1 MSKQN
6 EPAPRAQNEQPW
18 TPGETVQAGQPATQS
33 DPQPGRRPSSL
44 RDSLR
49 GRTVLITGGGKGI
62 GRETARLFAAAGC
75 NLVISGRD
83 DAALETVA
91 HTLRTTGGQTGGQT
105 LRQTLRQTGG
115 PADGSEGPAVLPVQA
130 DVTNTED
137 CRRLVE
143 AAVERFGRIDV
154 LINNAGMS
162 MRGNFADTSLEL
174 FDKVI
179 DINFTGAVHM
189 TRYALPFLRAAGG
202 SVVFVSS
209 LSGLKGLPGIAP
221 YGAAKMALTGFAESL
236 YSELYR
242 EIHVGVVYVSFTEN
256 DPGKQMYAADGST
269 IPLKRDRNS
278 STQLDVARTIRR
290 MVKRRQRRVVMTP
303 LGKIAGLLFA
313 LFPRATEF
321 LISRLAARSSMY
333 GRKE

>member
-1 MSKQN
+1 MSKRSN
-6 EPAPRAQNEQPW
+6 
-18 TPGETVQAGQPATQS
+18 S
-33 DPQPGRRPSSL
+33 GRL
-44 RDSLR
+44 GNLN

-62 GRETARLFAAAGC
+62 GRETARLFAQAGC

-83 DAALETVA
+83 REALEAAA
-91 HTLRTTGGQTGGQT
+91 HTLRISAPDPAGSEEVGQATGGQTG
-105 LRQTLRQTGG
+105 
-115 PADGSEGPAVLPVQA
+115 GPAVLPVQA
-130 DVTNTED
+130 DVTNTAD

-143 AAVERFGRIDV
+143 AAVERFGQLDV

-162 MRGNFADTSLEL
+162 MRGNFADTTIEL
-174 FDKVI
+174 FEKVI

-189 TRYALPFLRAAGG
+189 TKYALPFLQAAGG

-242 EIHVGVVYVSFTEN
+242 QLHVGVVYVSFTEN

-269 IPLKRDRNS
+269 TLLRRDRNS
-278 STQLDVARTIRR
+278 STQLDVARTILR
-290 MVKRRQRRVVMTP
+290 MVQRRQRRVVMTP
-303 LGKIAGLLFA
+303 LGKTAALLFA

>member
-1 MSKQN
+1 MSKRS
-6 EPAPRAQNEQPW
+6 ESGR
-18 TPGETVQAGQPATQS
+18 PG
-33 DPQPGRRPSSL
+33 SL
-44 RDSLR
+44 H

-62 GRETARLFAAAGC
+62 GRETARLFAQAGC

-83 DAALETVA
+83 REALEATA
-91 HTLRTTGGQTGGQT
+91 HTLRTTSSPADGQTGQTGQT
-105 LRQTLRQTGG
+105 GQF
-115 PADGSEGPAVLPVQA
+115 EGPAVLPIQA
-130 DVTNTED
+130 DVTNSED
-137 CRRLVE
+137 CRHLVE
-143 AAVERFGRIDV
+143 AAVERFGRLDV

-189 TRYALPFLRAAGG
+189 TSYALPFLRAAGG

-256 DPGKQMYAADGST
+256 DPGKQMYAADGSS

-278 STQLDVARTIRR
+278 STQLDVARSIRR

-303 LGKIAGLLFA
+303 LGKTAGLLFA

-321 LISRLAARSSMY
+321 LISRLAAGSKMY

>member
-6 EPAPRAQNEQPW
+6 DQSGPL
-18 TPGETVQAGQPATQS
+18 GEAGQSGRQS
-33 DPQPGRRPSSL
+33 GSRSGPRSAPDPQPDRHPG
-44 RDSLR
+44 SLR

-62 GRETARLFAAAGC
+62 GRETARLFAQSGC

-83 DAALETVA
+83 RAALDAAA
-91 HTLRTTGGQTGGQT
+91 HTLRTGAAGIA
-105 LRQTLRQTGG
+105 
-115 PADGSEGPAVLPVQA
+115 PAPEGPAVLPVQA
-130 DVTNTED
+130 DVTNSED
-137 CRRLVE
+137 CRHLVE
-143 AAVERFGRIDV
+143 AAVERFGRLDV

-189 TRYALPFLRAAGG
+189 TKYALPFLRAAGG

-209 LSGLKGLPGIAP
+209 LSGMKGLPGIAP

-303 LGKIAGLLFA
+303 LGKTASLLFA

-321 LISRLAARSSMY
+321 LISRLAARSALY

>member
-1 MSKQN
+1 MSKRS
-6 EPAPRAQNEQPW
+6 ESGR
-18 TPGETVQAGQPATQS
+18 PG
-33 DPQPGRRPSSL
+33 SL
-44 RDSLR
+44 H

-62 GRETARLFAAAGC
+62 GRETARLFAQAGC

-83 DAALETVA
+83 REALEATA
-91 HTLRTTGGQTGGQT
+91 HKLRTTSSPADGQTEQTGQTGQF
-105 LRQTLRQTGG
+105 
-115 PADGSEGPAVLPVQA
+115 EGPAVLPIQA
-130 DVTNTED
+130 DVTNSED
-137 CRRLVE
+137 CRHLVE
-143 AAVERFGRIDV
+143 AAVERFGRLDV

-189 TRYALPFLRAAGG
+189 TSYALPFLRVAGG

-256 DPGKQMYAADGST
+256 DPGKQMYAADGSS

-278 STQLDVARTIRR
+278 STQLDVARSIRR

-303 LGKIAGLLFA
+303 LGKTAGLLFA
-313 LFPRATEF
+313 LFPRATEV
-321 LISRLAARSSMY
+321 LISRLAAGSKMY

>member
-1 MSKQN
+1 MSKRS
-6 EPAPRAQNEQPW
+6 ESGR
-18 TPGETVQAGQPATQS
+18 PG
-33 DPQPGRRPSSL
+33 SL
-44 RDSLR
+44 H

-62 GRETARLFAAAGC
+62 GRETARLFAQAGC

-83 DAALETVA
+83 REALEATA
-91 HTLRTTGGQTGGQT
+91 HKLRTTSLPADGQTEQTGQTGKT
-105 LRQTLRQTGG
+105 WQTGQFG
-115 PADGSEGPAVLPVQA
+115 QFEGPAVLPIQA
-130 DVTNTED
+130 DVTKTEE
-137 CRRLVE
+137 CRHLVE
-143 AAVERFGRIDV
+143 AAVERFGRLDV

-189 TRYALPFLRAAGG
+189 TSYALPFLRAAGG

-256 DPGKQMYAADGST
+256 DPGKQMYAADGSS

-278 STQLDVARTIRR
+278 STQLDVARSIRR

-303 LGKIAGLLFA
+303 LGKTAGLLFA

-321 LISRLAARSSMY
+321 LISRLAAGSKMY

>member
-1 MSKQN
+1 MSKRS
-6 EPAPRAQNEQPW
+6 ESGR
-18 TPGETVQAGQPATQS
+18 PGPQT
-33 DPQPGRRPSSL
+33 DPQPGRQAGHL
-44 RDSLR
+44 RGSLR

-62 GRETARLFAAAGC
+62 GRETAQLFAAAGC

-83 DAALETVA
+83 GAALEAAA
-91 HTLRTTGGQTGGQT
+91 HKLRTDGGQTGGQT
-105 LRQTLRQTGG
+105 LRQPGG
-115 PADGSEGPAVLPVQA
+115 PADGPTVLPVQA
-130 DVTNTED
+130 DVTNTAD

-143 AAVERFGRIDV
+143 AAVERFGRLDV

-189 TRYALPFLRAAGG
+189 TGYALPFLQESGG

-242 EIHVGVVYVSFTEN
+242 QLHVGVVYVSFTEN

-278 STQLDVARTIRR
+278 STQQDVARTILR
-290 MVKRRQRRVVMTP
+290 MVRRRQRRVVMTP
-303 LGKIAGLLFA
+303 MGKAAALLFA

-321 LISRLAARSSMY
+321 LVSRFAARSSMY
-333 GRKE
+333 GRKN

>member
-6 EPAPRAQNEQPW
+6 EPAPHARDGR
-18 TPGETVQAGQPATQS
+18 PG
-33 DPQPGRRPSSL
+33 SL
-44 RDSLR
+44 RGSLR

-62 GRETARLFAAAGC
+62 GRETARLFAQAGC

-83 DAALETVA
+83 GATLESAA
-91 HTLRTTGGQTGGQT
+91 HTLRTTAEQT
-105 LRQTLRQTGG
+105 
-115 PADGSEGPAVLPVQA
+115 AGSEGPAVLPVQA
-130 DVTNTED
+130 DVTNSED
-137 CRRLVE
+137 CRHLVE
-143 AAVERFGRIDV
+143 AAVERFGRLDV

-189 TRYALPFLRAAGG
+189 TGYALPFLRAAGG

-278 STQLDVARTIRR
+278 STQLDVARSIRR

-303 LGKIAGLLFA
+303 LGKTAGLLFA